1 MSELKQQLEMRLP
14 DDPFTY
20 EELKAVV
27 GLLAGPGHVWQLEFG
42 QFVLL
47 HPERINS
54 YAAALGRMVRANRQE
69 IGVIHESVMLARQLN
84 FGDIQRLPP
93 RD

>member
-1 MSELKQQLEMRLP
+1 MSELRQQFEMRLP
-14 DDPFTY
+14 DEAFTH

-47 HPERINS
+47 QRRDQTPVPRPS
-54 YAAALGRMVRANRQE
+54 GGRF
-69 IGVIHESVMLARQLN
+69 ARTCSRS
-84 FGDIQRLPP
+84 G
-93 RD
+93 